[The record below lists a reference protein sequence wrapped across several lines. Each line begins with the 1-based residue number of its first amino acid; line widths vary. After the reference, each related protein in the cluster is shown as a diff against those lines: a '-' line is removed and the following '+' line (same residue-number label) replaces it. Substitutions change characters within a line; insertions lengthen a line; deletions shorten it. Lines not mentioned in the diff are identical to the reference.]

1 MGNFPGSVVFIPLH
15 VRCTEPVWGETM
27 KIVRVLALMA
37 FTSLTIVGLGEFG
50 APVTAADTKADKKA
64 DRLKAKEEAKKK
76 AEEAAKKAEEVKK
89 ADEANAAEKAKFD
102 AEIAKKKSAEAAA
115 NRPAVSQD
123 ASAIAKLIDVQI
135 DARLKR
141 ENIAPSPLSSDADF
155 LRRVYLDITGVIP
168 SFEKAKAFLDD
179 KSTNKREQLIDDLLA
194 DSNYGRKQADI
205 WGAKLFTV
213 DSANRYIQ
221 KEPFAAWLKDQF
233 NKNTPWNEFVSSIVT
248 ASGPVDENPAVT
260 YFLSNRSIDKLTD
273 TTGQHFLGIRVSCA
287 QCHNHPFTTTK
298 QTEYWGLAAFYSK
311 VKSDKVANGNKGG
324 DNSKIGVTEG
334 NVKSKAKDFFPES
347 AKTVPA
353 KFFGGAEPKLT
364 NAEPYR
370 PALAKWLTSAEN
382 PYFAKAMVNRTWAS
396 LFGNGIVDPVDDMI
410 EKNKPSHPELLDEL
424 TRKFTAGGFDVKYLI
439 KGIVLSQ
446 AYQRTSK
453 PSTGNKADDQ
463 LFSHMAVKMMTAEE
477 LFDSLTQVT
486 GVSGNEAKK
495 TGTGVK
501 GVTSGPRANFVN
513 FYVAGAEEF
522 KSTEYEAGIPQ
533 ALRLMNS
540 RIAGNPAAL
549 KQFGT
554 GKPADVIEKMYIT
567 TLSRRPTDA
576 EIQKLTAHLGKAGST
591 TEAYGDILWAL
602 LNSSEFSMVR

>member
-1 MGNFPGSVVFIPLH
+1 
-15 VRCTEPVWGETM
+15 M
-27 KIVRVLALMA
+27 KLFRIFALMA
-37 FTSLTIVGLGEFG
+37 FTAAAIVGLGELG
-50 APVTAADTKADKKA
+50 APLTAADTKAEKQA
-64 DRLKAKEEAKKK
+64 ARQKAKEEAKKK
-76 AEEAAKKAEEVKK
+76 AEEAAKQAEEAKK
-89 ADEANAAEKAKFD
+89 LEETKAAELAKKAADEAKKASPV
-102 AEIAKKKSAEAAA
+102 A
-115 NRPAVSQD
+115 RPAFPQD
-123 ASAIAKLIDVQI
+123 APAIAKLIDDRI
-135 DARLKR
+135 GARLKKD
-141 ENIAPSPLSSDADF
+141 NLAPSELSSDADF
-155 LRRVYLDITGVIP
+155 LRRVTLDITGVIP
-168 SFEKAKAFLDD
+168 SYEKAKAFLDD
-179 KSTNKREQLIDDLLA
+179 KATNKRETLIDDLLA

-205 WGAKLFTV
+205 WGTKLFTV
-213 DSANRYIQ
+213 DSANRFVQ
-221 KEPFAAWLKDQF
+221 KEPFSVWLKDQF

-248 ASGPVDENPAVT
+248 ATGPVDENPAVT

-311 VKSDKVANGNKGG
+311 VKPDRPANGNKGG

-334 NVKSKAKDFFPES
+334 NMKTKAKDFFPES

-370 PALAKWLTSAEN
+370 PALAKWMTSAEN
-382 PYFAKAMVNRTWAS
+382 PYFAKAMVNRTWGQ
-396 LFGNGIVDPVDDMI
+396 LFGNGIVDPIDDMI

-424 TRKFTAGGFDVKYLI
+424 ARKFTAGGFDLKYLI

-446 AYQRTSK
+446 AYQRSSK
-453 PSTGNKADDQ
+453 PSTGNKDDDQ
-463 LFSHMAVKMMTAEE
+463 LFSHMAVKMMSAEQ
-477 LFDSLTQVT
+477 LYDSLTMIT
-486 GVSGNEAKK
+486 GAGGGAGEGKRVGA
-495 TGTGVK
+495 TVK
-501 GVTSGPRANFVN
+501 GLATGPRANFVN

-522 KSTEYEAGIPQ
+522 KLTEYDAGIPQ

-554 GKPADVIEKMYIT
+554 GKPADIIEKMYIA

-576 EIQKLTAHLGKAGST
+576 ETQKLTAHIGQASST
-591 TEAYGDILWAL
+591 AEAYGDILWAL
-602 LNSSEFSMVR
+602 LNSSEFNMVR